1 MLRFFL
7 KKRLSF
13 TSSRKVRSRSR
24 FLKNQGLILQ
34 GADSVIV
41 VEKGVVSEMP
51 VIKLDKEKIV
61 DTNGAGDAFVGGL
74 LAQLAKGAE
83 IKKAIECGLWAA
95 AQVRS
100 LKLFLHL
107 LFEMRRKR
115 PFTNVY
121 LNLFFGDLPPLL
133 FYHLQ
138 YVPIPINIGISFY
151 TKRHEVELL
160 QVW

>member
-1 MLRFFL
+1 M
-7 KKRLSF
+7 
-13 TSSRKVRSRSR
+13 RSRSR

-95 AQVRS
+95 AQVWWS
-100 LKLFLHL
+100 LELFLHL

-115 PFTNVY
+115 PFTNVC
-121 LNLFFGDLPPLL
+121 LNF
-133 FYHLQ
+133 
-138 YVPIPINIGISFY
+138 
-151 TKRHEVELL
+151 
-160 QVW
+160 

>member
-1 MLRFFL
+1 M
-7 KKRLSF
+7 
-13 TSSRKVRSRSR
+13 
-24 FLKNQGLILQ
+24 KNQGLILQ

-115 PFTNVY
+115 PFTNVC
-121 LNLFFGDLPPLL
+121 LNF
-133 FYHLQ
+133 
-138 YVPIPINIGISFY
+138 
-151 TKRHEVELL
+151 
-160 QVW
+160 